1 MSNYDPQVKTNNT
14 SDMPDFL
21 KNISN
26 SASNAFKSASEGV
39 SGAASTVKD
48 SLREFGSSASV
59 NGSSDFLNSNSIVA
73 KFAFI
78 ILVLIVF
85 LFLANLGILLIGYFM
100 QPKSTPF
107 LIKGTSAG
115 TSEVTITQDPT
126 NKSSVP
132 ILRSNNRNT
141 GIEFTWCVWLY
152 FLEIDTNNPIRYK
165 HIFNKGDSN
174 WEDDGEASVNNAPGL
189 YLDTKYTSTS
199 GGTPGALPNSP
210 GAISMTP
217 TTPPNSPQT
226 AVLHFV
232 MNTVSNTNPTQH
244 LDVSNVPIKK
254 WFHCAI
260 RMQNTTMDVYIN
272 GVVTGRLILNDVPK
286 QNYDN
291 VNICKN
297 GGFSGQLADL
307 QYYDRALSVFEINNI
322 VVWGRNTNASSA
334 TGTKDGTGFPYYL
347 SSAWY
352 SSKF

>member
-1 MSNYDPQVKTNNT
+1 
-14 SDMPDFL
+14 
-21 KNISN
+21 
-26 SASNAFKSASEGV
+26 
-39 SGAASTVKD
+39 
-48 SLREFGSSASV
+48 
-59 NGSSDFLNSNSIVA
+59 VA
-73 KFAFI
+73 KFAFL

-85 LFLANLGILLIGYFM
+85 LFLANLGILLIGYFLR
-100 QPKSTPF
+100 PKSTPF
-107 LIKGTSAG
+107 LIKGTSGG
-115 TSEVTITQDPT
+115 TSETTITQDPT
-126 NKSSVP
+126 NTNSVP

-141 GIEFTWCVWLY
+141 GIEFTWCIWLY

-165 HIFNKGDSN
+165 HIFNKGDAN
-174 WEDDGEASVNNAPGL
+174 WAPDGEASVNNAPGL
-189 YLDTKYTSTS
+189 YLDTKYNPNN
-199 GGTPGALPNSP
+199 GGSPGALPT
-210 GAISMTP
+210 GAT
-217 TTPPNSPQT
+217 NSPQT

-232 MNTVSNTNPTQH
+232 MNTVSNTNPIQS

-291 VNICKN
+291 VNVCKN

-322 VVWGRNTNASSA
+322 VVWGRNTNSSSA
-334 TGTKDGTGFPYYL
+334 TGTSDGTGFPYYL

>member
-1 MSNYDPQVKTNNT
+1 MSNYDPQAKTNTT
-14 SDMPDFL
+14 SDMPEFL

-26 SASNAFKSASEGV
+26 SASGAAQSLTESV
-39 SGAASTVKD
+39 SNTASTVKE
-48 SLREFGSSASV
+48 SLKEFGSNASV

-85 LFLANLGILLIGYFM
+85 LFLANLGILLIGYFL

-107 LIKGTSAG
+107 LIKGTSSGA
-115 TSEVTITQDPT
+115 SEVTITQDPT
-126 NKSSVP
+126 NSSSVT

-152 FLEIDTNNPIRYK
+152 FLEIDTTTNDVMRYK

-174 WEDDGEASVNNAPGL
+174 WSEDGEASVNNAPGL
-189 YLDTKYTSTS
+189 YLDTKYNST
-199 GGTPGALPNSP
+199 GGVSP
-210 GAISMTP
+210 GAKPASPGTALPTGAP
-217 TTPPNSPQT
+217 TTPQT

-232 MNTVSNTNPTQH
+232 MNTVSNANPIQT
-244 LDVSNVPIKK
+244 LDISNAPIKK
-254 WFHCAI
+254 WFHCAL

-272 GVVTGRLILNDVPK
+272 GVVTGRLLLNDVPK

-297 GGFSGQLADL
+297 GGFSGQIADL

-334 TGTKDGTGFPYYL
+334 TGTSDGTGFPYYL

>member
-1 MSNYDPQVKTNNT
+1 MSNYDPQAKSSNSSN
-14 SDMPDFL
+14 MPDFL
-21 KNISN
+21 KSI
-26 SASNAFKSASEGV
+26 SASASGTLQSASESV
-39 SGAASTVKD
+39 SNTASSVKD
-48 SLREFGSSASV
+48 SLKEFGSNASV
-59 NGSSDFLNSNSIVA
+59 NGSSEFLSSNSIVA

-78 ILVLIVF
+78 ILVLVVF

-100 QPKSTPF
+100 RPKSTPF

-115 TSEVTITQDPT
+115 TSELTITQDPT
-126 NKSSVP
+126 NSSSVT

-141 GIEFTWCVWLY
+141 GIEFTWCTWLY

-165 HIFNKGDSN
+165 HIFNKGDAN
-174 WEDDGEASVNNAPGL
+174 WDDNGVASVNNAPGL
-189 YLDTKYTSTS
+189 YLDTQYKSTNS
-199 GGTPGALPNSP
+199 IGTPG
-210 GAISMTP
+210 GASSTMA
-217 TTPPNSPQT
+217 PNSPQT

-232 MNTVSNTNPTQH
+232 MNTVSNTNPIQT
-244 LDVSNVPIKK
+244 LDISNVPIKK

-272 GVVTGRLILNDVPK
+272 GVVTGRLVLNDVPK

-297 GGFSGQLADL
+297 GGFSGQIADL

-322 VVWGRNTNASSA
+322 VIWGRNTNASSA
-334 TGTKDGTGFPYYL
+334 TGTSDGTGFPYYL

>member
-1 MSNYDPQVKTNNT
+1 MSNFDPQAKSNTTST

-26 SASNAFKSASEGV
+26 SASGALQTASETV
-39 SGAASTVKD
+39 SGTASSVKQ
-48 SLREFGSSASV
+48 SLNEFGSNASV
-59 NGSSDFLNSNSIVA
+59 NGPSDFLNSNSIVA
-73 KFAFI
+73 KFAFL

-85 LFLANLGILLIGYFM
+85 LFLANLGILLIGYFLR
-100 QPKSTPF
+100 PTSTPF
-107 LIKGTSAG
+107 LIKGTSGG
-115 TSEVTITQDPT
+115 TSELTITQDPM
-126 NKSSVP
+126 NKNSVP

-141 GIEFTWCVWLY
+141 GIEFTWCIWLY

-165 HIFNKGDSN
+165 HVFNKGDAN
-174 WEDDGEASVNNAPGL
+174 WLPGGKADVDKGGQASVNNAPGL
-189 YLDTKYTSTS
+189 YLDTKYNPNN
-199 GGTPGALPNSP
+199 GGSP
-210 GAISMTP
+210 GPVSAGP
-217 TTPPNSPQT
+217 SPQT

-232 MNTVSNTNPTQH
+232 MNTVSNTNPIQS
-244 LDVSNVPIKK
+244 LDVSNIPIKK
-254 WFHCAI
+254 WFHCAV

-291 VNICKN
+291 VNVCKN

-322 VVWGRNTNASSA
+322 VIWGRNTNASSA
-334 TGTKDGTGFPYYL
+334 TGTSDGTGFPYYL

>member
-1 MSNYDPQVKTNNT
+1 MSNYDPQAKSTGT

-21 KNISN
+21 KNISS
-26 SASNAFKSASEGV
+26 SASGALQSASESV
-39 SGAASTVKD
+39 SNTASTVKE

-59 NGSSDFLNSNSIVA
+59 DGSSDFLNSNSIVA
-73 KFAFI
+73 KFAFL

-85 LFLANLGILLIGYFM
+85 LFLANLGILLIGYFL

-107 LIKGTSAG
+107 LIKGTSSGA
-115 TSEVTITQDPT
+115 SEVTITQDPT
-126 NKSSVP
+126 NSSSVT

-152 FLEIDTNNPIRYK
+152 FLEIGTTSNDAIRYK
-165 HIFNKGDSN
+165 HIFNKGDAN
-174 WEDDGEASVNNAPGL
+174 WAPDGEASVNNAPGL
-189 YLDTKYTSTS
+189 YLDTKYTSNS
-199 GGTPGALPNSP
+199 GGSPGSKTKSP
-210 GAISMTP
+210 GATKA
-217 TTPPNSPQT
+217 PNSPQT

-232 MNTVSNTNPTQH
+232 MNTVSNTNPIQT

-254 WFHCAI
+254 WFHCAL

-297 GGFSGQLADL
+297 GGFSGQIADL

-322 VVWGRNTNASSA
+322 VVWGRNTNSSSA
-334 TGTKDGTGFPYYL
+334 TGTSDATGFPYYL
-347 SSAWY
+347 SSSWY

>member
-1 MSNYDPQVKTNNT
+1 MSNYDPQAKANAT
-14 SDMPDFL
+14 SNMPDFL
-21 KNISN
+21 KNISS
-26 SASNAFKSASEGV
+26 SASGAFQSASESV
-39 SGAASTVKD
+39 SNTASTVKE
-48 SLREFGSSASV
+48 SLREFGSSSSV
-59 NGSSDFLNSNSIVA
+59 DGSSDFLNSNSIVA

-85 LFLANLGILLIGYFM
+85 LFLANLGILLIGYFL

-107 LIKGTSAG
+107 LIKGTSSGA
-115 TSEVTITQDPT
+115 SEVTITQDPT
-126 NKSSVP
+126 NSSSVT

-152 FLEIDTNNPIRYK
+152 FLEIDTNSPIRYK
-165 HIFNKGDSN
+165 HIFNKGDAN
-174 WEDDGEASVNNAPGL
+174 WAPSGEASVNNAPGL
-189 YLDTKYTSTS
+189 YLDTKYASTS
-199 GGTPGALPNSP
+199 NSPGTLPNSP
-210 GAISMTP
+210 GSALP
-217 TTPPNSPQT
+217 TKAPNSPQT

-232 MNTVSNTNPTQH
+232 MNTVSNTNPIQT

-254 WFHCAI
+254 WFHCAV

-297 GGFSGQLADL
+297 GGFSGQIADL
-307 QYYDRALSVFEINNI
+307 QYFDRSLSVFEINNI
-322 VVWGRNTNASSA
+322 VVWGRNTNSSSA
-334 TGTKDGTGFPYYL
+334 TGTSDGTGFPYYL